1 MEVLTVDEVAEILK
15 VDKRLV
21 YKLLTSKELKARKVG
36 REWRVLREDLEAYMK
51 GEE

>member
-1 MEVLTVDEVAEILK
+1 MEVLTVEEIAEIIK

-21 YKLLTSKELKARKVG
+21 YKLLTSQKLKGRKVG

-51 GEE
+51 GEQ